1 MTPGPRT
8 QLLKSLAL
16 RLFFGLVSLLFIAFV
31 TFVADELAPGD
42 AALAKAG
49 DKATPQAVALIR
61 HELGLDRPWPI
72 RFVEFVS
79 KASHGDFGN
88 SYFGTQEPV
97 STILSRALPYTLK
110 ISLLAIAL
118 AALGGI
124 TLGTIAA
131 INENKGLDRVSL
143 SLSTLGVTIPNFVLG
158 PILVLI
164 FGMWLHQLPNS
175 YDPRLP
181 QPEIYYLII
190 PVLIM
195 SARPMA
201 TLTRLTRASMIE
213 TLRQEFIKLAVAKGV
228 PPFRLYTTHALRN
241 AILPVVTAIGT
252 SFGFLLTGSFITER
266 FYVIPG
272 IGFYTIEAI
281 QKRDTPLILATV
293 IITGAM
299 FVTVNLIVDF
309 LLPLLDPRIRESQ
322 V

>member
-1 MTPGPRT
+1 MRASPHLK
-8 QLLKSLAL
+8 LLKSLTV
-16 RLFFGLVSLLFIAFV
+16 RLLLALVSLLFIAFV

-42 AALAKAG
+42 AALARVG
-49 DKATPQAVALIR
+49 ERATPEALANMR
-61 HELGLDRPWPI
+61 HQMGLDRPWPL
-72 RFVEFVS
+72 RFVEFVGH
-79 KASHGDFGN
+79 AAQGDFGK

-97 STILSRALPYTLK
+97 AQIIGRALPYTLK
-110 ISLLAIAL
+110 ISLLAILL
-118 AALGGI
+118 AAAVGI

-131 INENKGLDRVSL
+131 VNENRALDRLSL
-143 SLSTLGVTIPNFVLG
+143 SFSTLGVTIPNFVLG
-158 PILVLI
+158 PVLVLI
-164 FGMWLHQLPNS
+164 FGLWLHQLPNS

-181 QPEIYYLII
+181 QPEFYYLII
-190 PVLIM
+190 PVVIM
-195 SARPMA
+195 AARPMA

-213 TLRQEFIKLAVAKGV
+213 SLRQEFVKLAIAKGV
-228 PPFRLYTTHALRN
+228 PPFRLYTSHALRN

-293 IITGAM
+293 LVTGAM
-299 FVTVNLIVDF
+299 FVLVNLIVDM
-309 LLPLLDPRIRESQ
+309 LLPLIDPRIRESQ

>member
-1 MTPGPRT
+1 MRASPHLK
-8 QLLKSLAL
+8 LLKSLL
-16 RLFFGLVSLLFIAFV
+16 IRFLLGLVSLLFIAFV

-42 AALAKAG
+42 AALARVG
-49 DKATPQAVALIR
+49 ERATPEALINMR
-61 HELGLDRPWPI
+61 HQMGLDRPWPI
-72 RFVEFVS
+72 RFVEFVGN
-79 KASHGDFGN
+79 AAHGDFGH

-97 STILSRALPYTLK
+97 SQIIGRALPYTLK
-110 ISLLAIAL
+110 ISLMAILL
-118 AALGGI
+118 AAAIGI

-131 INENKGLDRVSL
+131 VNENKALDRASL
-143 SLSTLGVTIPNFVLG
+143 SFSTLGVTIPNFVLG

-164 FGMWLHQLPNS
+164 FGAWLHQLPNS

-181 QPEIYYLII
+181 FPEIYYLII
-190 PVLIM
+190 PVVIM
-195 SARPMA
+195 AARPMA

-213 TLRQEFIKLAVAKGV
+213 SLRQEFVKLAVAKGV
-228 PPFRLYTTHALRN
+228 PPFRLYTSHALRN

-293 IITGAM
+293 LVTGAM
-299 FVTVNLIVDF
+299 FVLVNLIVDI
-309 LLPLLDPRIRESQ
+309 LLPLIDPRIRESQ